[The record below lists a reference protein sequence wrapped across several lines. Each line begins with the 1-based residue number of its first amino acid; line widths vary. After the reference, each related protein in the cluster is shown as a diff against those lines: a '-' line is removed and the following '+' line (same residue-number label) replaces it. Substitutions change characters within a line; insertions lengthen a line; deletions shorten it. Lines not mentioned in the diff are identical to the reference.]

1 MPKALLYSKR
11 KKVMERKKGKK
22 ITIVINLSMKPGI
35 YVWKALIVDTSV
47 YREILFNFHNY

>member
-1 MPKALLYSKR
+1 
-11 KKVMERKKGKK
+11 MERKKGKK